1 MRTKTLSFLAVA
13 LLGVATTGGYAVAQS
28 TAPTGTDPTAAAT
41 DSGAGTMRQHRGRH
55 AARAAMANDPVFA
68 VKRNLI
74 QLERLYI
81 LDGRAKD
88 VPALYQDLLTRTQ
101 NAQLRSFAY
110 ARIAKQQARPANPT
124 QVIATVKQAL
134 DENLSR
140 VQ

>member
-1 MRTKTLSFLAVA
+1 M
-13 LLGVATTGGYAVAQS
+13 
-28 TAPTGTDPTAAAT
+28 
-41 DSGAGTMRQHRGRH
+41 
-55 AARAAMANDPVFA
+55 
-68 VKRNLI
+68 

>member
-1 MRTKTLSFLAVA
+1 MRTKTLAFLALA
-13 LLGVATTGGYAVAQS
+13 LLGVATAGSYAVAQS
-28 TAPTGTDPTAAAT
+28 AAGTDPATTAT
-41 DSGAGTMRQHRGRH
+41 DPGAGQHRPHRGRF
-55 AARAAMANDPVFA
+55 AARAAALSNDPVFA
-68 VKRNLI
+68 VKRNLM

-110 ARIAKQQARPANPT
+110 ARIAKQQARPANPS

-134 DENLSR
+134 DENLAR